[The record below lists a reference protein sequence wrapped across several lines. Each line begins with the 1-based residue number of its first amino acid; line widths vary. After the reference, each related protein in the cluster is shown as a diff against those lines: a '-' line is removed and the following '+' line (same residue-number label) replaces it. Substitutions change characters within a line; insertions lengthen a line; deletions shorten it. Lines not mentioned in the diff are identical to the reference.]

1 MKKFFLLLIVA
12 LQTGIAYSQKNRVLR
27 LDDDCMLDN
36 SILLTEIIQEL
47 DSSFIRTMF
56 EENCKM
62 ILTAEVDTNG
72 MIIKI
77 DEKSSLMHSNVI
89 FPYDFIQSIEDYAK
103 SKSIR
108 FSVCYQYEPGMTLD
122 KIKAKFPHKIRLGI
136 PSMMFGRYYKYLEDK
151 NIYSHEY

>member
-1 MKKFFLLLIVA
+1 MKKFFLLLAVT
-12 LQTGIAYSQKNRVLR
+12 LQTCIVYPQKSVMR

-36 SILLTEIIQEL
+36 SILLTEIIQAL
-47 DSSFIRTMF
+47 DSSFIRSMF

-136 PSMMFGRYYKYLEDK
+136 PSMMFGRYYKYLKDK

>member
-1 MKKFFLLLIVA
+1 MKKFFLLLAVT
-12 LQTGIAYSQKNRVLR
+12 LQTCIVYPQKSVVR

-36 SILLTEIIQEL
+36 SILLTEIIQAL
-47 DSSFIRTMF
+47 DSSFIRSMF

-122 KIKAKFPHKIRLGI
+122 KINAKFPHKIRLGI
-136 PSMMFGRYYKYLEDK
+136 PSMIDGKYYKYLKDK